1 MRIESRRRFLERS
14 VACAL
19 TERLGVAGKVSPP
32 AGGKLLG
39 TAPFVEEGNFPLG
52 AIVGS
57 GLGGRLAFDLS
68 ALTRD
73 TLVTPVE
80 KFFIR
85 TRSSEQLSFS
95 GSWKARVGGRVEAR
109 LESALEALLL

>member
-39 TAPFVEEGNFPLG
+39 TVPFVEEGNFPLG
-52 AIVGS
+52 AVVGS

-68 ALTRD
+68 TLTRD
-73 TLVTPVE
+73 TLVTPIE

-85 TRSSEQLSFS
+85 TRCSDKLSFS
-95 GSWKARVGGRVEAR
+95 GSWKIRVGGLVENPAELT
-109 LESALEALLL
+109 LE